1 LTRTTIPPTG
11 HLAPQGVLITGLAT
25 CGRTAWK
32 SLCLFLVLVLVIV
45 IVLTRT
51 STSTRILSTWAV
63 GVADAMIEP
72 PQDFP
77 DDMQPWLPEAFTEV
91 FKA

>member
-1 LTRTTIPPTG
+1 MM
-11 HLAPQGVLITGLAT
+11 VLITGLAT

-45 IVLTRT
+45 LTRT

-72 PQDFP
+72 QMITAWYSQTQGIRHAAP
-77 DDMQPWLPEAFTEV
+77 T
-91 FKA
+91 KKG

>member
-1 LTRTTIPPTG
+1 
-11 HLAPQGVLITGLAT
+11 
-25 CGRTAWK
+25 
-32 SLCLFLVLVLVIV
+32 VLVIV

-72 PQDFP
+72 LTYIGSVEKEVYDENVVAAVG
-77 DDMQPWLPEAFTEV
+77 QPLGWE
-91 FKA
+91 